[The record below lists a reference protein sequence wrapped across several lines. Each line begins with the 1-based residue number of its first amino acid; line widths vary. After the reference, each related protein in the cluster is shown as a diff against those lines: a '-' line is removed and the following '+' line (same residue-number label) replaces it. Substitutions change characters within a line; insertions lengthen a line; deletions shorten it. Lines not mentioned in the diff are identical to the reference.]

1 MLHRINSCI
10 NITKNDKITIKRE
23 NKLSG
28 FIKNLLRISVIALF
42 VPGMVF
48 AAQQQN
54 PRGTNAARNV
64 VRNADTS
71 NNAAIRRS
79 ATSVI
84 ARSAN
89 TNNRK
94 SRAVVTARPATVRTA
109 SVRSVRPVK
118 LSAGNIARTATKS
131 SLARTGIKQKTN
143 GANLSRAGTAR
154 ATAVFNDITKIGG
167 GYANCRDAYAT
178 CMDQFC
184 ALANDTYRRCYCS
197 DRFTDFRDMSDR
209 MDSALAMLADFQ
221 DNNLNAVDKTA
232 AEVNA
237 MYTATAGEAAIK
249 RDTSASQKLLD
260 SIGDILSGKS
270 TSTPAKATSNSLGVL
285 DFSGFSSNNDDV
297 FGASTDSLFGGSSS
311 VDMSSL
317 EGKALYDNAAQQCA
331 EITRESCGGDAM
343 FNLAR
348 SAYSIMITQDCNAY
362 EKNIN
367 AKKASVEETVRTAEK
382 YLREARLEEYRAHNS
397 ASVNE
402 CLEKVETE
410 MRKPTACGEKYEK
423 CLDYTGQ
430 YINASTGEPIYSQAL
445 FGLNTLIVLDGSAD
459 VLGANSKF
467 DKWLDDK
474 KMFATTAL
482 DSCRDDAD
490 TVWYEFKRSAL
501 IQIAQAQDE
510 KIQEVKDSCVQTIKE
525 CYDTQTG
532 AMKSIDTTELQGTG
546 AIAAVAARGMCYDRV
561 QACAALY
568 GDPDGCK
575 YDDTTKKLS
584 NNGDKKCGL
593 QSLLT
598 FVDTVDSVKVAEG
611 CESVLTKYAH
621 ELCDPKMGE
630 DESVVYPMGCA
641 TTPRAQLRAAMN
653 TRMETF
659 CAHDLVNNDE
669 SNTLQGNASAFNT
682 NIMNQLIKSIYDELG
697 IAFTMGCEEM
707 GGIWISADN
716 ISTPK
721 PESLIQEFYTKYYGT
736 RITNTNQINDLNLP
750 ETGWCISGEQ
760 NNQCSIL
767 GNDENGKP
775 YCELQPDGTVKLS
788 DEWYMFM
795 CKNALYGEWDGA
807 ACVLKNATSGEQ
819 ESNTVNSETS
829 NSLSETPVNNDTGKS
844 NSPLVMNGKLRD
856 HAEKK
861 LFSTAD
867 SLGKYKIMD

>member
-1 MLHRINSCI
+1 M
-10 NITKNDKITIKRE
+10 
-23 NKLSG
+23 SG
-28 FIKNLLRISVIALF
+28 FIKNLLKISVIALF

-48 AAQQQN
+48 AVQQQN

-71 NNAAIRRS
+71 SNAAIRRS

-94 SRAVVTARPATVRTA
+94 ARAVVTARPATVRTA
-109 SVRSVRPVK
+109 SVRSARPVTVNT
-118 LSAGNIARTATKS
+118 GNIARTATKS
-131 SLARTGIKQKTN
+131 SLARAGIKQKTN

-167 GYANCRDAYAT
+167 GYSNCRDAYAT

-270 TSTPAKATSNSLGVL
+270 TSTPAKTTSNSLGIL
-285 DFSGFSSNNDDV
+285 DFSGFSSNNDDI
-297 FGASTDSLFGGSSS
+297 FGASTDSFFGGSSS
-311 VDMSSL
+311 VDMASL

-402 CLEKVETE
+402 CLAKVETE

-423 CLDYTGQ
+423 CMDYTGQ

-532 AMKSIDTTELQGTG
+532 AMKSIDTTKMQGTA

-575 YDDTTKKLS
+575 YDDATKKLS

-621 ELCDPKMGE
+621 ELCDPKIGV

-707 GGIWISADN
+707 DGIWISADN

-721 PESLIQEFYTKYYGT
+721 LESLVQEFYTKYYGT

-760 NNQCSIL
+760 NMQCSIL

-788 DEWYMFM
+788 DEWYGFM
-795 CKNALYGEWDGA
+795 CKNALYGEWDGV
-807 ACVLKNATSGEQ
+807 ACLLKNATSGEQ
-819 ESNTVNSETS
+819 EGNTVNSETS
-829 NSLSETPVNNDTGKS
+829 NSLSETPVNNNTGKS
-844 NSPLVMNGKLRD
+844 NFPLVMNGKLRD
-856 HAEKK
+856 YAEKK
-861 LFSTAD
+861 LYSTAD
-867 SLGKYKIMD
+867 PLGKIQNNVLK